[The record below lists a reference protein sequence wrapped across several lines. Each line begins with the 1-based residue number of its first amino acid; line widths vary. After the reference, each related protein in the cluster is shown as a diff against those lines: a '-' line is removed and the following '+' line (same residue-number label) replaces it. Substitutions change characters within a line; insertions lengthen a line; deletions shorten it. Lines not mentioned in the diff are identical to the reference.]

1 MREPVT
7 MRLDLK
13 ILKKARQKAVRD
25 NRSLTN
31 YIETLMRHDLGMS
44 EEPFQ
49 IEVIA
54 SPDIRNSESIREK
67 WESDEEFE
75 AHNQLM
81 NAILTAGGY
90 R

>member
-1 MREPVT
+1 MRESVT
-7 MRLDLK
+7 MRLDPK

-25 NRSLTN
+25 NRSLPN
-31 YIETLMRHDLGMS
+31 YIETLMRRDLGIS

-54 SPDIRNSESIREK
+54 PPDIRQYEPIRED
-67 WESDEEFE
+67 WETDEEFE
-75 AHNQLM
+75 AHKRLM

-90 R
+90 